1 MITTAL
7 ILGFLLLT
15 TLLATGAG
23 WNNVLSPDRNDLV
36 FAGRNQEYGAYRMR
50 REHHRTMILAMLIG
64 FGLAGAAVGL
74 PLLFRGEV
82 VVGPQ
87 VPVVRIDERIIDI
100 FDPPAAAKSPDPRP
114 QPPTPPPSGPVLGAG
129 PLVAVDSVPTADV
142 DTTTTSDPGPSPG
155 LNPGG
160 GTPGPDPGPS
170 TGEGGN
176 TGGGT
181 STVKNGWELES
192 MPEYPGGEAALH
204 KYLSREVNYPEIDI
218 VGRREGRV
226 TVGFIIRSDGTV
238 TDVKVLQGVS
248 PTIDAEAE
256 RVVRRMIKWK
266 PGKFNQREVDV
277 RYALPIVFKL
287 KN

>member
-1 MITTAL
+1 MMTTAL
-7 ILGFLLLT
+7 ILGFLLIT
-15 TLLATGAG
+15 ALLAMGPG

-50 REHHRTMILAMLIG
+50 REHHRTMLFAMLIG
-64 FGLAGAAVGL
+64 LGLAGAAVGL

-82 VVGPQ
+82 VAGPH
-87 VPVVRIDERIIDI
+87 VPVVNIDERIIDI
-100 FDPPAAAKSPDPRP
+100 FEVPAQTKTPDPSPQRSAPRP
-114 QPPTPPPSGPVLGAG
+114 SDPVIGAG
-129 PLVAVDSVPTADV
+129 PVVAMDSVPTADV
-142 DTTTTSDPGPSPG
+142 DTTSTDPGPNTG
-155 LNPGG
+155 TTPGG

-170 TGEGGN
+170 TSGGGTTN
-176 TGGGT
+176 GGT
-181 STVKNGWELES
+181 STVKNGWELEV
-192 MPEYPGGEAALH
+192 MPEYPGGESALH
-204 KYLSREVNYPEIDI
+204 RYLSREVNYPEIDI

-226 TVGFIIRSDGTV
+226 TVGFIIRSDGSV

-248 PTIDAEAE
+248 STIDAEAE

>member
-1 MITTAL
+1 MMTTAL
-7 ILGFLLLT
+7 ILGFLLIT
-15 TLLATGAG
+15 ALLATGTG
-23 WNNVLSPDRNDLV
+23 WNNVLSPDRNNLV

-50 REHHRTMILAMLIG
+50 REHHRTMVMAMLIG
-64 FGLAGAAVGL
+64 FGLAGATVGL
-74 PLLFRGEV
+74 PLLFRGEA
-82 VVGPQ
+82 VVGPR
-87 VPVVRIDERIIDI
+87 VPEVYIDERIIDI
-100 FDPPAAAKSPDPRP
+100 FEAPAPAKTPDPAP
-114 QPPTPPPSGPVLGAG
+114 QPSAPRPSDPILGAG
-129 PLVAVDSVPTADV
+129 PVVAVDSVPTVDV
-142 DTTTTSDPGPSPG
+142 DTTSTDPGPSTG
-155 LNPGG
+155 TNPGG
-160 GTPGPDPGPS
+160 GTPGPAPGPS
-170 TGEGGN
+170 TGGGST

-192 MPEYPGGEAALH
+192 LPEYPGGEVALH
-204 KYLSREVNYPEIDI
+204 KYLSREVNYPDIDI

-226 TVGFIIRSDGTV
+226 TVGFIIRSDGSV